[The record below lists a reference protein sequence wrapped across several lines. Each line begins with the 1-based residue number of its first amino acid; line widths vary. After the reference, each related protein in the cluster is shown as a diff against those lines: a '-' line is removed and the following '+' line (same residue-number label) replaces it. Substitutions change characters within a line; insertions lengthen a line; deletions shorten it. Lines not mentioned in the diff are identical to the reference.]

1 MATTLARMT
10 ADEFERLPET
20 DRKRELNN
28 GVLVEVEMAL
38 AQHELVKSRLTML
51 LAHALFDSDFM
62 VAPEAENRLG
72 DYIARFPDLGLWREQ
87 DLESMNPDRA
97 IVGGPLIAI
106 EIVSSESA
114 ADLNEK
120 ILQYFAAGT
129 KAVWVIYPRTR
140 IVEIERPDGITRLD
154 AHGVLQSP
162 ELVPDL
168 NIKVS
173 DVFSTLDKAS
183 AIHRTPRI

>member
-1 MATTLARMT
+1 MT
-10 ADEFERLPET
+10 ADEFERLPKT

-28 GVLVEVEMAL
+28 GIFVEIETAP
-38 AQHELVKSRLTML
+38 AQHELVKSRLNML
-51 LAHALFDSDFM
+51 LGHALFDSGFV

-72 DYIARFPDLGLWREQ
+72 DYIARFPNLGLWRER
-87 DLESMNPDRA
+87 DLATMNPDRA

-120 ILQYFAAGT
+120 IQQYFAAGT

-140 IVEIERPDGITRLD
+140 IIEIERPDGITRLD
-154 AHGVLQSP
+154 VHGVLQSP
-162 ELVPDL
+162 ELVPGL
-168 NIKVS
+168 SVKVS

-183 AIHRTPRI
+183 AVHHTRRT